1 MSGMLDRCTCTPNAR
16 VFVAEGQVYCTRCL
30 SARSLLPLNLQVSEL
45 GVLGLFYRP
54 EEPLRW
60 TLPRAFPTVE
70 CSPAGACWLSAIF
83 PIARMTSGNLNFQ
96 QRMVRVAAEIYRAGQ
111 LTPAVLK
118 ALQVYERGCRWYP
131 IVGPV
136 PGVAVFANSLHVS
149 DKPFPGATHV
159 LTNLPLPQRPK
170 PEDFCPFECAMATV
184 YDIGQDA
191 VMYVAERKVSWAP
204 RGGDEVKFEAVPE
217 ELKLIANRLR
227 TSFPPHH
234 PVDVSKFAFTAPGCG
249 VSMRADCLHGCL
261 PAGTVPEGNCWWSL
275 FDLLP
280 VNDQDKEI
288 RHANQFGYQTKH
300 GVAGKYLQRRLQI
313 NGLRAVTD
321 PNGPIVVQY
330 FSVKESWIR
339 HLKLVGEPSY
349 PGFEDLLRIRVEPNT
364 TPLAGEEE
372 KIFRFGCH
380 KWYGAGKRARKAR
393 SCATATVVGRT
404 SSVHE
409 TRQAKER
416 KAAGANKAEN
426 LEYYSPPAEGNCG
439 WHCISAIVN
448 RMVNSK
454 FETTLPERVRP
465 PDDWATDED
474 LVNAIQILRLPAA
487 LDRNGACVGAK
498 YVLKLEGEHWT
509 VTVTPGISSSLLPLE
524 CVQGCCEHKGG
535 PGSPD
540 AAEISGFDPACLSW
554 LAEVMHLPS
563 CAIPA
568 ALAELS
574 GYISRSAPPVDTVWT
589 VSQFLASYS
598 GGKHPDQ
605 LCLGKIID
613 LCQIL
618 ESCCCSQNKTNRA
631 TPEEVAAKIDLYLC
645 GAASLEE
652 CLVRLERAHPPSAM
666 DTSFDW
672 NVVFPGVEAITQA
685 TEPSQVN
692 QCHALVP
699 AATQE
704 HSDNK
709 SVPLT
714 AFSLSN
720 CYYPAQGEE
729 VRHRERLNAVLSKL
743 EGAIREEYGLTPAEP
758 GLRPALPHG
767 LDELKD
773 RMEEDLLKLV
783 DAQATSEMMAWA
795 AEQVDLKVW
804 VKNYPRWTLP
814 PSPSRT
820 QPRKAKSAK
829 NLPVSRPIPAP
840 RRRVRSGCDS
850 LIPLGDSVSDHRGD
864 LVVGPPFDL
873 TTPPDPASPSSE
885 LALVSAPRRT
895 SGSATPLNEPVPVP
909 APRMTVSRPAT
920 PLNEPIP
927 VPTPRRISR
936 QAEEKTLTAVTLTCQ
951 DESLDLS
958 ASSQTEFEA
967 SPSIPLRNRC
977 VLGVGGLEA
986 EETLSDI
993 LDTPDGIKS
1002 APASSSSSLSS
1013 VRITR
1018 PKCSAQAIIDSGGPC
1033 SGHLQKIKGMYLK
1046 IMREACDET
1055 KLDDPV
1061 TREWLSRMWDR
1072 VDMLTWRNTSVY
1084 QASNT
1089 LTDRLEFL
1097 PKMINETPPP
1107 YPCGFVMTPH
1117 TPAPSIGAESDLTIG
1132 SVATADVPYIL
1143 GEIKDVG
1150 ETTDQGPFVLLEDE
1164 LANNQSTE
1172 DTRALPQRF
1181 DESTAALSL
1190 GKDGTALVLDPGVE
1204 KVDSCEAGSTK
1215 ENERPLVSNGG
1226 VGTSAPAFTSLP
1238 PSDGTRASGGGLL
1251 QKARKKAER
1260 FLDRLS
1266 RQVFGLVSHLPVF
1279 FSRLFKSGGS
1289 YSPGD
1294 WGFAA
1299 FTLLCLFLCYS
1310 FPTFGIAPLL
1320 GVFSGSPRRVRMGV
1334 FGCWLAFAIGLFKPV
1349 SDPVG
1354 AACEFDSPECRN
1366 VLHSFELLKPW
1377 DPVRSLVVGPV
1388 GLSLAILGR
1397 LLGGA
1402 RCIWQFLLRLG
1413 IAADCVLAGAY
1424 VLSQGRCK
1432 KCWGSCIRTAP
1443 SEVAFNVFPF
1453 TRATRGSLIDLC
1465 NRFCAPKGMDPIFLA
1480 TGWRGCWTGQSPI
1493 EQPSDKPIAFAQL
1506 DEKKITARTVVAQPY
1521 DPNQAVKCLRVLQAG
1536 GAMVAEAVPRVVKV
1550 SAVPFRAPFFP
1561 TGVKVDPDCRVVV
1574 DSDTFTTALR
1584 SGYSTASLVLGV
1596 GDFAR
1601 LNGLKIGQIS
1611 KPSGGGPHLMAALH
1625 VAFSIVLHMLT
1636 GIYVTAVGTCGTGT
1650 NDPWCANPFA
1660 VPGYG
1665 PGTLCTSRL
1674 CISQHGL
1681 TLPLTSLVAGFGAQE
1696 IALVVLIFV
1705 SIGGLAHRL
1714 SCKADVLCVLLA
1726 IASYVWI
1733 PLTWLTC
1740 TFPFWLRHV
1749 SLHPLTILWLVF
1761 FLISVNMPSGILA
1774 LVLLV
1779 SLWLLGRYTNVAGLV
1794 TPYDIHHYT
1803 NGPRGVAAL
1812 ATAPDGT
1819 YLAAVRRAALTG
1831 RTMLFTP
1838 SQLGSLLEGAFRTQ
1852 KPSLNTVNVVGS
1864 SMGSGG
1870 VFTIDGK
1877 IKCVTA
1883 AHVLTGNSARVS
1895 GVGFN
1900 QMLDFDVNG
1909 DFAIADCPNWQGV
1922 APKTRFCEDGWTGRA
1937 YWLTSSG
1944 VEPGVIGR
1952 GFAFCFTACGDSG
1965 SPVITEAGELVG
1977 VHTGSNKQGGG
1988 IVTRPSGQFCNVT
2001 PTKLSELS
2009 EFFAGPKVPLGDIK
2023 VGNHIIKDTN
2033 EVPSDLC
2040 ALLAAKPELEGGLST
2055 VQLLCVFFLLWRMMG
2070 HAWTPL
2076 VAVGFFILNE
2086 VLPAVLVRSVF
2097 SFGMFGLSWF
2107 TPWSAQVLMIRLLTA
2122 ALNRNRLSLA
2132 FYSLGAVTGFVA
2144 DLATTRGHL
2153 LQTVMNLSTY
2163 AFLPRVMVVTSPVPV
2178 IACGVVH
2185 LLAIILYLFKHR
2197 GLHTILVGDGVFSS
2211 AFFLRYFAEGK
2222 LREGV
2227 SQSCGM
2233 NHESLTGAL
2242 AMRLDDED
2250 LNFLTKL
2257 TDFKCFVSA
2266 SNMRNAAG
2274 QFIEAA
2280 YAKALRVELAQ
2291 LVQVDKVRGV
2301 LAKLEAFA
2309 DTVAPQLSPGDIVVA
2324 LGHTPVGS
2332 IFDLKVGNTKHTLQA
2347 IETRVLAG
2355 SKMTVARVVDPTP
2368 TPPPAPVPL
2377 PLPSKIL
2384 ENGPSAWGDE
2394 DRLNK
2399 KKRRKM
2405 EAVGIYVMGG
2415 KKYQKFWDKS
2425 SGDVFYEE
2433 VHANT
2438 DEWECLRT
2446 CDPTDFDPEK
2456 GTLCGHVTIDN
2467 VPYNAYV
2474 SPSGKKFLIPVN
2486 PENRR
2491 AQWEAAKLSVEQAL
2505 GMMNVDGELTA
2516 KELEK
2521 LKRIIDKLQGL
2532 TKEQCLNC
2540 LAASGLTRCGR
2551 GGLVVSETAVKIVK
2565 FHSRTFTLGPVNLK
2579 VTSEVE
2585 LKDAVEH
2592 NQHPVARPIDGG
2604 VVLLRSAVPSLIDVL
2619 ISGADAS
2626 PKILARHGPGNT
2638 GIDGTLWDFE
2648 SEATKEEVALSAQI
2662 IQACDMRRGDAPSI
2676 GLPYELYPVRGDPER
2691 VKGILKNTRFGD
2703 IPYKT
2708 PGDTGS
2714 PVHAAACLTPN
2725 ATPVTDGRSVLA
2737 TTMPSG
2743 FELYVPTIPASVLD
2757 YLDSRPDCP
2766 KQLTEHGCE
2775 DAALRDLS
2783 KYDLSTQGFIL
2794 PGVLRLVRK
2803 YLFAHVGKCPP
2814 VHRPST
2820 YPAKNSMA
2828 GINGNRFP
2836 TKDIQSIP
2844 EIDVLCAQ
2852 AVRENWQTVT
2862 PCTLKKQYCGK
2873 KKTRTILGTNNFVA
2887 LAHRAA
2893 LSGVTQGFMKKA
2905 FNSPIALGKNKF
2917 KELQTPVLGRCLEA
2931 DLASCDRSTPA
2942 IVRWFAANLL
2952 YELACAEEH
2961 LPSYVL
2967 NCCHDLLVTQSG
2979 AVTKRGG
2986 LSSGDPITSVSNTI
3000 YSLVIYAQHMVL
3012 SYFKSGHPHGLLFLQ
3027 DQLKFEDMLKVQPLI
3042 VYSDDLVLYAESP
3055 TMPNYHWWVEHLDL
3069 MLGFKTDPRKTAI
3082 TDSPSFLGCRI
3093 MNGRQ
3098 LVPNRDRILAA
3109 LAYHMKA
3116 SNVSEYYASAAA
3128 VLMDSCACLEYD
3140 PEWFEELVVGMAQCA
3155 RKDGYSFPGP
3165 PFFLSM
3171 WEKLRSNY
3179 EGKKARVC
3187 GYCGAPAPY
3196 ATACGLDV
3204 CIYHTH
3210 FHQHCPVTIWC
3221 GHPAGSG
3228 FCSECKSP
3236 VGKGTSPLD
3245 EVLRQVPYKPPRT
3258 VIMHVEQGLTP
3269 LDPGR
3274 YQTRRGLVSVRRG
3287 IRGNEVD
3294 LPDGDYAS
3302 TALLPTCKEI
3312 NMVAVASN
3320 VLRSRF
3326 IIGPPGAGKTYWLLQ
3341 QVQDGDVIY
3350 TPTHQTMLDMIKAL
3364 GTCRFNVPAG
3374 TTLQFPAPSRT
3385 GPWVRILAGGWCPGK
3400 NSFLDEAA
3408 YCNHLDVL
3416 RLLSKTTLTCLGDF
3430 KQLHPVGFDSHCYVF
3445 DIMPQT
3451 QLKTIWRFGQNICDA
3466 IQSDYKDKLMSM
3478 VNATRVTYVEKPVSY
3493 GQVLTPF
3500 HKDREDGAITIDSSQ
3515 GATFDVVTLHL
3526 PTRDSLN
3533 RQRALVAITRARHAI
3548 FVYDP
3553 HRQLQSLFDLPAKST
3568 PVNLAVHRD
3577 GQLIVLDRNNK
3588 ECTVAQALGNGD
3600 KFRATD
3606 KRVVDSLR
3614 AICADL
3620 EGSSSPLPKVAH
3632 NLGFY
3637 FSPDLTQFAKLPMEL
3652 APHWPVVTTQNNE
3665 KWPDRL
3671 VASLRPIHKH
3681 SRACVGAGYMVGPS
3695 VFLGTPGVVSY
3706 YLTKFVKGEA
3716 QVLPETVFSTG
3727 RIEVDCRE
3735 YLDDRER
3742 EVAASLP
3749 HAFIGDVKGTTV
3761 GGCHHVTSK
3770 YLPRFLPKESVAV
3783 VGVSS
3788 PGKAAKAVCTLT
3800 DVYLPDLEAYLHPET
3815 QSRCWKLMLDFK
3827 EVRLM
3832 VWRDKTAYFQL
3843 EGRHFTWYQLA
3854 SYASYI
3860 RVPVNSTVYLDPC
3873 MGPALCNR
3881 RVVGSTDWGADLAVT
3896 PYDYGA
3902 KIILSSAYHGEMPPG
3917 YRILACAEFSIEDP
3931 VRYRHTWGFESDTAY
3946 LYEFTG
3952 NGEDWE
3958 DYNDAFRARQKGK
3971 VYKATATSMKF
3982 HFPPGPAIEPTLGLD

>member
-1 MSGMLDRCTCTPNAR
+1 MSGILDRCTCTPNAR
-16 VFVAEGQVYCTRCL
+16 VFMAEGQVYCTRCL
-30 SARSLLPLNLQVSEL
+30 SARSLLPLNLQAPEL

-111 LTPAVLK
+111 LTPTVLK
-118 ALQVYERGCRWYP
+118 NLQVYERGCRWYP
-131 IVGPV
+131 IVGPI
-136 PGVAVFANSLHVS
+136 PGVCVYANSLHVS
-149 DKPFPGATHV
+149 DKPFPGATHA

-170 PEDFCPFECAMATV
+170 PEDFCPFECAMAAV
-184 YDIGQDA
+184 YDIGHDA
-191 VMYVAERKVSWAP
+191 VMFVAEGRVSWAP
-204 RGGDEVKFEAVPE
+204 RGGDKGRFEIIPE
-217 ELKLIANRLR
+217 GLRLIAEQLY

-234 PVDVSKFAFTAPGCG
+234 MVDMSEFTFMAPECG
-249 VSMRADCLHGCL
+249 TSMRVERQYGCL
-261 PAGTVPEGNCWWSL
+261 PAGTVPDGNCWWSL
-275 FDLLP
+275 FSLLP
-280 VNDQDKEI
+280 LEVQYKEI
-288 RHANQFGYQTKH
+288 RRANQFGYQTKH
-300 GVAGKYLQRRLQI
+300 GVAGKYLQRRMQV
-313 NGLRAVTD
+313 NGLRAVAD
-321 PNGPIVVQY
+321 ASGPIIVQY
-330 FSVKESWIR
+330 FCVKESWIR
-339 HLKLVGEPSY
+339 HLRLAEEPSL
-349 PGFEDLLRIRVEPNT
+349 PGFEDLIRIRVEPNT
-364 TPLAGEEE
+364 SPLVGEGE
-372 KIFRFGCH
+372 KIFRFGTH

-393 SCATATVVGRT
+393 SGVATTVTRRVLPVR
-404 SSVHE
+404 E
-409 TRQAKER
+409 TQQAKEHEDVS
-416 KAAGANKAEN
+416 ANKAEQ
-426 LEYYSPPAEGNCG
+426 LEHYSPPADGNCG
-439 WHCISAIVN
+439 WHCISAIIN
-448 RMVNSK
+448 HLVNSK
-454 FETTLPERVRP
+454 LETTLPERVRP
-465 PDDWATDED
+465 LDDWATDEN
-474 LVNAIQILRLPAA
+474 LVNAIQTLRLPVS

-509 VTVTPGISSSLLPLE
+509 VSVVPGVTPLLLPLE
-524 CVQGCCEHKGG
+524 CVQGCCEHKSG
-535 PGSPD
+535 PGPSD
-540 AAEISGFDPACLSW
+540 VVEFSGLNPTCSDR
-554 LAEVMHLPS
+554 LAGVMHLPS
-563 CAIPA
+563 CVIPD
-568 ALAELS
+568 ALAEMS
-574 GYISRSAPPVDTVWT
+574 GDPNCPASPIATVWT
-589 VSQFLASYS
+589 TSQFYAHYR
-598 GGKHPDQ
+598 GGEHPDQ
-605 LCLGKIID
+605 VCLRKIIS
-613 LCQIL
+613 LCQVL
-618 ESCCCSQNKTNRA
+618 EECCCSQSKTHRV
-631 TPEEVAAKIDLYLC
+631 TPEEVAVKIDSYLR
-645 GAASLEE
+645 GAANLDE
-652 CLVRLERAHPPSAM
+652 CLARLEKARPPSVM
-666 DTSFDW
+666 DASLNW
-672 NVVFPGVEAITQA
+672 NVVFPGVEAGVHL
-685 TEPSQVN
+685 TELPPAN
-692 QCHALVP
+692 QCRAP
-699 AATQE
+699 TSIATQGLFE
-704 HSDNK
+704 DGPAPSP
-709 SVPLT
+709 PLT
-714 AFSLSN
+714 
-720 CYYPAQGEE
+720 
-729 VRHRERLNAVLSKL
+729 
-743 EGAIREEYGLTPAEP
+743 
-758 GLRPALPHG
+758 
-767 LDELKD
+767 
-773 RMEEDLLKLV
+773 
-783 DAQATSEMMAWA
+783 
-795 AEQVDLKVW
+795 
-804 VKNYPRWTLP
+804 PRV
-814 PSPSRT
+814 
-820 QPRKAKSAK
+820 QPRKTKSVRS
-829 NLPVSRPIPAP
+829 LPDCKPIPAP
-840 RRRVRSGCDS
+840 RRRIRSDCGGPI
-850 LIPLGDSVSDHRGD
+850 LMGDNVPDGRE
-864 LVVGPPFDL
+864 DL
-873 TTPPDPASPSSE
+873 TVSGPSDLPTPSKLMTPPSEPMFVPASRHTSKPVASLNG
-885 LALVSAPRRT
+885 LA
-895 SGSATPLNEPVPVP
+895 PVPVP
-909 APRMTVSRPAT
+909 RKTVPRQTVPSSESILASTQRHDFQQVNGA
-920 PLNEPIP
+920 N
-927 VPTPRRISR
+927 
-936 QAEEKTLTAVTLTCQ
+936 LTATTLTCQ
-951 DESLDLS
+951 DEPLDLS
-958 ASSQTEFEA
+958 SPSLTEYEA
-967 SPSIPLRNRC
+967 SPLGPPQSVDIP
-977 VLGVGGLEA
+977 GTGEQEA
-986 EETLSDI
+986 EEVLSGIPDI
-993 LDTPDGIKS
+993 LDD
-1002 APASSSSSLSS
+1002 ANPASVSSSSSLSS
-1013 VRITR
+1013 VEITR
-1018 PKCSAQAIIDSGGPC
+1018 PKYSAQAIIDSGGPC
-1033 SGHLQKIKGMYLK
+1033 CGHLREVKEKYLSV
-1046 IMREACDET
+1046 MREACDAT

-1061 TREWLSRMWDR
+1061 TQEWLSRMWDR
-1072 VDMLTWRNTSVY
+1072 VDMLTWRDTSIF
-1084 QASNT
+1084 QAPFT
-1089 LTDRLEFL
+1089 LADKFKLL
-1097 PKMINETPPP
+1097 PKMILETPPP
-1107 YPCGFVMTPH
+1107 YPCGFVMMPR
-1117 TPAPSIGAESDLTIG
+1117 TPAPSVDAESDITVG
-1132 SVATADVPYIL
+1132 SVATEDVSHIL
-1143 GEIKDVG
+1143 GKVRG
-1150 ETTDQGPFVLLEDE
+1150 VCETTVQEFSAPSTDGPADDQPVEE
-1164 LANNQSTE
+1164 
-1172 DTRALPQRF
+1172 PQ
-1181 DESTAALSL
+1181 TQTPPAGAAGVS
-1190 GKDGTALVLDPGVE
+1190 LVLDSE
-1204 KVDSCEAGSTK
+1204 ESSELAD
-1215 ENERPLVSNGG
+1215 L
-1226 VGTSAPAFTSLP
+1226 LP
-1238 PSDGTRASGGGLL
+1238 PNGTDASGGGPLHAV
-1251 QKARKKAER
+1251 KKKAER
-1260 FLDRLS
+1260 YFDQLGR
-1266 RQVFGLVSHLPVF
+1266 RVFGIVSHLPVF
-1279 FSRLFKSGGS
+1279 FARLFRSDGH
-1289 YSPGD
+1289 YAPGD

-1310 FPTFGIAPLL
+1310 YPAFGVAPLL
-1320 GVFSGSPRRVRMGV
+1320 GVFSGSSRRVRMGV
-1334 FGCWLAFAIGLFKPV
+1334 FGCWLAFAVGLFKPV
-1349 SDPVG
+1349 PDPVG
-1354 AACEFDSPECRN
+1354 TACEFDSPECRDI
-1366 VLHSFELLKPW
+1366 LHSFELLQPW

-1388 GLSLAILGR
+1388 GLCLAILGR

-1402 RCIWQFLLRLG
+1402 RYVWLLLLRLG
-1413 IAADCVLAGAY
+1413 IVSDCILAGAY

-1432 KCWGSCIRTAP
+1432 KCWGSCVRTAP

-1453 TRATRGSLIDLC
+1453 TRATRSSLIDLC
-1465 NRFCAPKGMDPIFLA
+1465 DRFCAPKGVDPIFLA
-1480 TGWRGCWTGQSPI
+1480 TGWRGCWSGQSPI
-1493 EQPSDKPIAFAQL
+1493 EQPTEKPIAFAQL

-1536 GAMVAEAVPRVVKV
+1536 GAMVAEAVPKVVKV

-1561 TGVKVDPDCRVVV
+1561 ASVKVDPECRVVV
-1574 DSDTFTTALR
+1574 DPDTFTTALR
-1584 SGYSTASLVLGV
+1584 SGYSTTNLILGV
-1596 GDFAR
+1596 GDFAQ
-1601 LNGLKIGQIS
+1601 LNGLKIRQIS
-1611 KPSGGGPHLMAALH
+1611 KSSGGGPHLAAALH
-1625 VAFSIVLHMLT
+1625 VACLMALHMLV
-1636 GIYVTAVGTCGTGT
+1636 GIYVTSVGTCGTGT
-1650 NDPWCANPFA
+1650 NDPWCTNPFA

-1665 PGTLCTSRL
+1665 PGSLCTARL

-1681 TLPLTSLVAGFGAQE
+1681 TLPLTALVTGFGIQE
-1696 IALVVLIFV
+1696 ITLVVLIFV

-1726 IASYVWI
+1726 IVSYVWA
-1733 PLTWLTC
+1733 PLTWLIC
-1740 TFPFWLRHV
+1740 VFPCWLRWF

-1774 LVLLV
+1774 LVLLI
-1779 SLWLLGRYTNVAGLV
+1779 SLWLLGRYTNVAGLI

-1838 SQLGSLLEGAFRTQ
+1838 SQLGSLLEGALRTQ

-1883 AHVLTGNSARVS
+1883 AHILTGNSARVS

-1900 QMLDFDVNG
+1900 QMLDFDVKG
-1909 DFAIADCPNWQGV
+1909 DFAIADCPGWQGV
-1922 APKTRFCEDGWTGRA
+1922 APKSQFCEDGWTGRA

-1944 VEPGVIGR
+1944 VEPGVIGK

-2009 EFFAGPKVPLGDIK
+2009 EFFAGPKVPLGDVK
-2023 VGNHIIKDTN
+2023 VGNHIIKDTH

-2070 HAWTPL
+2070 HTWTPL
-2076 VAVGFFILNE
+2076 VAVAFFVLNE
-2086 VLPAVLVRSVF
+2086 ILPAVLVRSVF
-2097 SFGMFGLSWF
+2097 SFGMFALSWF

-2122 ALNRNRLSLA
+2122 ALNRNRSSLA
-2132 FYSLGAVTGFVA
+2132 FYVLGAVTGFVA
-2144 DLATTRGHL
+2144 DLAVTQGHP
-2153 LQTVMNLSTY
+2153 LQAVTNLSTY
-2163 AFLPRVMVVTSPVPV
+2163 AFLPRMMVVTSPVPLL
-2178 IACGVVH
+2178 ACGVVH

-2197 GLHTILVGDGVFSS
+2197 CLHYILVGDGVFSR

-2227 SQSCGM
+2227 SQSCGI

-2250 LNFLTKL
+2250 LDFLTKL

-2309 DTVAPQLSPGDIVVA
+2309 DTATPQLSPGDIVVA

-2332 IFDLKVGNTKHTLQA
+2332 IFDLKVGSTKHTLQA

-2355 SKMTVARVVDPTP
+2355 SRMTVARVVDPTP
-2368 TPPPAPVPL
+2368 TPPPVPVPI
-2377 PLPSKIL
+2377 PLPPKVL
-2384 ENGPSAWGDE
+2384 ENGPRAWEDE

-2405 EAVGIYVMGG
+2405 EAVGIYVMDG
-2415 KKYQKFWDKS
+2415 KKYQKFWDKN

-2433 VHANT
+2433 VHDNT
-2438 DEWECLRT
+2438 DAWECLRT
-2446 CDPTDFDPEK
+2446 DDPADLDPEK
-2456 GTLCGHVTIDN
+2456 GTLCGRLTIENKSYHV
-2467 VPYNAYV
+2467 YA
-2474 SPSGKKFLIPVN
+2474 SPSGRKFLVPAN
-2486 PENRR
+2486 PESGK
-2491 AQWEAAKLSVEQAL
+2491 AQWEAARLSMEQAL

-2516 KELEK
+2516 KEVEK

-2532 TKEQCLNC
+2532 TKEQWFKL

-2551 GGLVVSETAVKIVK
+2551 GGLVVTETAVKIVR

-2579 VTSEVE
+2579 VASEVE

-2592 NQHPVARPIDGG
+2592 NQHPIARPVDGG

-2626 PKILARHGPGNT
+2626 PQLLARHGPGNT

-2648 SEATKEEVALSAQI
+2648 SVATKEEVALSAQI
-2662 IQACDMRRGDAPSI
+2662 IQACDIRRGDAPKI
-2676 GLPYELYPVRGDPER
+2676 DLPYKLHPVRGNPER
-2691 VKGILKNTRFGD
+2691 VKGVLKNTRFGD

-2708 PGDTGS
+2708 PSDTGS

-2783 KYDLSTQGFIL
+2783 KYDLSTQGFVL

-2942 IVRWFAANLL
+2942 IVRWFAAHLL

-3055 TMPNYHWWVEHLDL
+3055 TMPNYHWWVEHLNL
-3069 MLGFKTDPRKTAI
+3069 MLGFQTDPKKTTI

-3093 MNGRQ
+3093 MNGCQ

-3116 SNVSEYYASAAA
+3116 NDVSEYYASAAA
-3128 VLMDSCACLEYD
+3128 ILMDSCACLEYD

-3179 EGKKARVC
+3179 EGKKSRVC
-3187 GYCGAPAPY
+3187 GYCGASAPY

-3204 CIYHTH
+3204 CVYHTH
-3210 FHQHCPVTIWC
+3210 FHQHCPVIIWC

-3228 FCSECKSP
+3228 SCDECKSP
-3236 VGKGTSPLD
+3236 TGKGTSPLD
-3245 EVLRQVPYKPPRT
+3245 EVLIQVPYKPPRT
-3258 VIMHVEQGLTP
+3258 VLMHVEQGLTS

-3274 YQTRRGLVSVRRG
+3274 YQTRRGLVAVRRG

-3302 TALLPTCKEI
+3302 TALLPTCREI

-3326 IIGPPGAGKTYWLLQ
+3326 IIGPPGAGKTHWLLQ

-3445 DIMPQT
+3445 DVMPQT

-3466 IQSDYKDKLMSM
+3466 IQPDYRDKLMSM
-3478 VNATRVTYVEKPVSY
+3478 VNTTRVTYVEKPVKY
-3493 GQVLTPF
+3493 GQVLTPY
-3500 HKDREDGAITIDSSQ
+3500 HRDREDDAITIDSSQ

-3526 PTRDSLN
+3526 PTKDALN
-3533 RQRALVAITRARHAI
+3533 KQRALVAITRARHAI

-3568 PVNLAVHRD
+3568 PVNLAMHRD

-3637 FSPDLTQFAKLPMEL
+3637 FSPDLTQFAKLPIEL

-3665 KWPDRL
+3665 NWPDRL
-3671 VASLRPIHKH
+3671 VASLRPIHKY

-3706 YLTKFVKGEA
+3706 YLTKFVRGEA

-3742 EVAASLP
+3742 EIAASLP

-3815 QSRCWKLMLDFK
+3815 LSKCWKLMLDFK

-3832 VWRDKTAYFQL
+3832 VWKDKTAYFQL

-3854 SYASYI
+3854 SFASYI

-3881 RVVGSTDWGADLAVT
+3881 KVVGSPHWGADLAVT

-3902 KIILSSAYHGEMPPG
+3902 RKILSSAYHGEMPPG
-3917 YRILACAEFSIEDP
+3917 YKILACAEFSLDDP
-3931 VRYRHTWGFESDTAY
+3931 VRYKHTWGFESDTAY

-3958 DYNDAFRARQKGK
+3958 DYNDAFRARQKGRI
-3971 VYKATATSMKF
+3971 YKATATNLKF
-3982 HFPPGPAIEPTLGLD
+3982 HFPPGHIVEPTLGLD

>member
-1 MSGMLDRCTCTPNAR
+1 MSGILDRCTCTPNAR
-16 VFVAEGQVYCTRCL
+16 VFMTEGQVYCTRCL

-54 EEPLRW
+54 EEPLQW

-96 QRMVRVAAEIYRAGQ
+96 QRLVRVAAELYRAGQ
-111 LTPAVLK
+111 LTPTTLK
-118 ALQVYERGCRWYP
+118 NLQVYERGCRWYP

-136 PGVAVFANSLHVS
+136 PGVAVYANSLHVS

-170 PEDFCPFECAMATV
+170 PEDFCPFECAMAVV
-184 YDIGQDA
+184 YDIGHDA
-191 VMYVAERKVSWAP
+191 VMYMAGERVSWSP
-204 RGGDEVKFEAVPE
+204 RGEEEGKFETVPE
-217 ELKLIANRLR
+217 ELRLVAER
-227 TSFPPHH
+227 LYTSFPPHH
-234 PVDVSKFAFTAPGCG
+234 AVNMSEFTFTAPECG
-249 VSMRADCLHGCL
+249 ASMRVERQYGCL
-261 PAGTVPEGNCWWSL
+261 SANTVPDGNCWWSL
-275 FDLLP
+275 LSSLP
-280 VNDQDKEI
+280 FEVQYKEI
-288 RHANQFGYQTKH
+288 RRATQFGYQTKH

-313 NGLRAVTD
+313 NGLRAVVD
-321 PNGPIVVQY
+321 PTGPIVVQY
-330 FSVKESWIR
+330 FAVKGSWIR
-339 HLKLVGEPSY
+339 HLKLEGECDH
-349 PGFEDLLRIRVEPNT
+349 PGFEDLLRIRIEPNT
-364 TPLAGEEE
+364 SPLANKDE
-372 KIFRFGCH
+372 KIFRFGIH
-380 KWYGAGKRARKAR
+380 KWYGAGKRARRAR
-393 SCATATVVGRT
+393 ASAITAVAGCAPSAR
-404 SSVHE
+404 E
-409 TRQAKER
+409 TRQAEVHKG
-416 KAAGANKAEN
+416 AGAGEDELLKH
-426 LEYYSPPAEGNCG
+426 YSPPAEGNCG
-439 WHCISAIVN
+439 WHCLSAVAN
-448 RMVNSK
+448 RMVHSK

-474 LVNAIQILRLPAA
+474 LANAIQTLRLPAA
-487 LDRNGACVGAK
+487 LDRNGACAGAK

-509 VTVTPGISSSLLPLE
+509 VSVTPGMSPSLLPLE

-535 PGSPD
+535 LSPSS
-540 AAEISGFDPACLSW
+540 AVEVSGFDPACLDW
-554 LAEVMHLPS
+554 LAKVMHLPS
-563 CAIPA
+563 SVIPA
-568 ALAELS
+568 ALAEMS
-574 GYISRSAPPVDTVWT
+574 GSFGRATPPGSVVWT
-589 VSQFLASYS
+589 VSQFFSHHS
-598 GGKHPDQ
+598 GGEHPDHV
-605 LCLGKIID
+605 CLEKIVS
-613 LCQIL
+613 LCQLL
-618 ESCCCSQNKTNRA
+618 ENCCCSQNKANPV
-631 TPEEVAAKIDLYLC
+631 TPEEVREKIDQYLR
-645 GAASLEE
+645 GAVGLEE
-652 CLVRLERAHPPSAM
+652 CLARLEKARPPSVL

-672 NVVFPGVEAITQA
+672 DVVLPGVGVAAQA
-685 TEPSQVN
+685 TEKPLIN
-692 QCHALVP
+692 QCHAPVTVVAQRSSP
-699 AATQE
+699 DFQSQRAE
-704 HSDNK
+704 
-709 SVPLT
+709 SVR
-714 AFSLSN
+714 SLPEN
-720 CYYPAQGEE
+720 
-729 VRHRERLNAVLSKL
+729 
-743 EGAIREEYGLTPAEP
+743 
-758 GLRPALPHG
+758 
-767 LDELKD
+767 
-773 RMEEDLLKLV
+773 
-783 DAQATSEMMAWA
+783 
-795 AEQVDLKVW
+795 
-804 VKNYPRWTLP
+804 
-814 PSPSRT
+814 
-820 QPRKAKSAK
+820 
-829 NLPVSRPIPAP
+829 RPIPAP
-840 RRRVRSGCDS
+840 RRKIRSRCGSLASLGGNFPDS
-850 LIPLGDSVSDHRGD
+850 WEDSVG
-864 LVVGPPFDL
+864 GPFRFPFL
-873 TTPPDPASPSSE
+873 PE
-885 LALVSAPRRT
+885 SAAR
-895 SGSATPLNEPVPVP
+895 SNEPVPVP
-909 APRMTVSRPAT
+909 APRRTVSRLKPPTVT
-920 PLNEPIP
+920 PTP
-927 VPTPRRISR
+927 VPAPRCGL
-936 QAEEKTLTAVTLTCQ
+936 QHVGGMDLVVETLVRQ
-951 DESLDLS
+951 DELLDLS
-958 ASSQTEFEA
+958 ASSQTEYEA
-967 SPSIPLRNRC
+967 SPLALPQSEDTLA
-977 VLGVGGLEA
+977 VGRRDA
-986 EETLSDI
+986 EEVLSEASGMPDDI
-993 LDTPDGIKS
+993 RLTPV
-1002 APASSSSSLSS
+1002 SSSSSLSG
-1013 VRITR
+1013 VEITR
-1018 PKCSAQAIIDSGGPC
+1018 PKYSAQAIIDTGGPC
-1033 SGHLQKIKGMYLK
+1033 CGHLQEVKEKYLNV
-1046 IMREACDET
+1046 MREACDAT
-1055 KLDDPV
+1055 KLDDPA
-1061 TREWLSRMWDR
+1061 TQEWLSRMWDR
-1072 VDMLTWRNTSVY
+1072 VDMLTWRNTSIF
-1084 QASNT
+1084 QAPFT
-1089 LTDRLEFL
+1089 LADKFKFL
-1097 PKMINETPPP
+1097 PKMILETPPP
-1107 YPCGFVMTPH
+1107 YPCGFVMMPRTPV
-1117 TPAPSIGAESDLTIG
+1117 PSIGAESDLTVG
-1132 SVATADVPYIL
+1132 SVATDDVPRLL
-1143 GEIKDVG
+1143 GKVRDVSKTADQAPLAPSTHEPTDEQPAG
-1150 ETTDQGPFVLLEDE
+1150 ELWTQAPPAGVGGVDLVLGSGGSPE
-1164 LANNQSTE
+1164 LA
-1172 DTRALPQRF
+1172 D
-1181 DESTAALSL
+1181 
-1190 GKDGTALVLDPGVE
+1190 
-1204 KVDSCEAGSTK
+1204 
-1215 ENERPLVSNGG
+1215 
-1226 VGTSAPAFTSLP
+1226 LP
-1238 PSDGTRASGGGLL
+1238 PPNGTDAGGGGPLYTV
-1251 QKARKKAER
+1251 KKKAEKN
-1260 FLDRLS
+1260 LDQLS
-1266 RQVFGLVSHLPVF
+1266 RWVFRIVSHLPVF
-1279 FSRLFKSGGS
+1279 LSRLFRSDGH

-1310 FPTFGIAPLL
+1310 YPAFGVAPLV
-1320 GVFSGSPRRVRMGV
+1320 GVFSGTSRRVRMGV
-1334 FGCWLAFAIGLFKPV
+1334 FGCWLAFAVGLFKPV
-1349 SDPVG
+1349 PDPVG
-1354 AACEFDSPECRN
+1354 TACEFDSPECRDI
-1366 VLHSFELLKPW
+1366 LHSFELLQPW

-1388 GLSLAILGR
+1388 GLCFAVLGR

-1402 RCIWQFLLRLG
+1402 RHVWLLLLRLG
-1413 IAADCVLAGAY
+1413 ILSDCILAGAY

-1432 KCWGSCIRTAP
+1432 KCWGSCVRTAP
-1443 SEVAFNVFPF
+1443 NEVPFNVFPF
-1453 TRATRGSLIDLC
+1453 TRATRSSLIELC

-1493 EQPSDKPIAFAQL
+1493 EQPSEKPIAYAQL
-1506 DEKKITARTVVAQPY
+1506 DEKKITAKTVVAQPY

-1536 GAMVAEAVPRVVKV
+1536 GAMVAEAVPKVVRVSVI
-1550 SAVPFRAPFFP
+1550 PFRAPFFP
-1561 TGVKVDPDCRVVV
+1561 TGVKVDPDCRIVV
-1574 DSDTFTTALR
+1574 DPDTFTAALR
-1584 SGYSTASLVLGV
+1584 SGYSTSNLVLGV
-1596 GDFAR
+1596 GDFAQ
-1601 LNGLKIGQIS
+1601 LNGLKIRQIS
-1611 KPSGGGPHLMAALH
+1611 KSSGGGPHLAAALH
-1625 VAFSIVLHMLT
+1625 VACSMALHMLA
-1636 GIYVTAVGTCGTGT
+1636 GIYVTSVGTCGTGT
-1650 NDPWCANPFA
+1650 NDPWCTNPFA

-1665 PGTLCTSRL
+1665 PGSLCTSRL
-1674 CISQHGL
+1674 CISQRGL
-1681 TLPLTSLVAGFGAQE
+1681 TLPLTALVAGFGMQE

-1714 SCKADVLCVLLA
+1714 SCKADVMFVLLA
-1726 IASYVWI
+1726 IASYVWE
-1733 PLTWLTC
+1733 PLTWLLC
-1740 TFPFWLRHV
+1740 LFPCWLRCF
-1749 SLHPLTILWLVF
+1749 SLHPFTILWLVF
-1761 FLISVNMPSGILA
+1761 FLISVNVPSGILA

-1779 SLWLLGRYTNVAGLV
+1779 FLWLLGRYTNVAGLV

-1883 AHVLTGNSARVS
+1883 SHVLTGNSARVS
-1895 GVGFN
+1895 GAGFN
-1900 QMLDFDVNG
+1900 QMLDFDVKG

-1922 APKTRFCEDGWTGRA
+1922 APRTQFCKEGWTGRA

-1944 VEPGVIGR
+1944 VEPGVVGK

-1988 IVTRPSGQFCNVT
+1988 IVTRPSGQFCNVV
-2001 PTKLSELS
+2001 PIKLSELS
-2009 EFFAGPKVPLGDIK
+2009 EFFAGPKVPLGDVK
-2023 VGNHIIKDTN
+2023 VGNHIIADVS

-2097 SFGMFGLSWF
+2097 SFGMFVLSWL

-2122 ALNRNRLSLA
+2122 ALNRNKLSLA
-2132 FYSLGAVTGFVA
+2132 FYCLGAVTGFVA
-2144 DLATTRGHL
+2144 DFAVTQGHPL
-2153 LQTVMNLSTY
+2153 HTVMNLSTY
-2163 AFLPRVMVVTSPVPV
+2163 AFLPRMVVVTSPVPL

-2197 GLHTILVGDGVFSS
+2197 CLHFVLVGDGAFSA

-2242 AMRLDDED
+2242 AMKLNDED
-2250 LNFLTKL
+2250 LDFLAKWTN
-2257 TDFKCFVSA
+2257 FKCFVSA

-2309 DTVAPQLSPGDIVVA
+2309 DTVAPQLLPGDIVVA

-2332 IFDLKVGNTKHTLQA
+2332 IFDLKVGNAKHTLQS

-2368 TPPPAPVPL
+2368 TPPPAPVPI

-2384 ENGPSAWGDE
+2384 ENGPSAGVDE
-2394 DRLNK
+2394 NGLNK
-2399 KKRRKM
+2399 KKRRRM

-2415 KKYQKFWDKS
+2415 KKYQKFWDKN

-2433 VHANT
+2433 VHDNT
-2438 DEWECLRT
+2438 DAWECLRADGLADL
-2446 CDPTDFDPEK
+2446 DPDR
-2456 GTLCGHVTIDN
+2456 GTLCGHITIDN
-2467 VPYNAYV
+2467 KSYQVYA
-2474 SPSGKKFLIPVN
+2474 SPSGKKFLVPAS
-2486 PENRR
+2486 PEGVK
-2491 AQWEAAKLSVEQAL
+2491 AQLEAAKLSIEQAL
-2505 GMMNVDGELTA
+2505 GMMGVDGELTA
-2516 KELEK
+2516 KEMEK

-2551 GGLVVSETAVKIVK
+2551 GGLVVTETAVKIVK
-2565 FHSRTFTLGPVNLK
+2565 FHNRTFTLGPVNLK
-2579 VTSEVE
+2579 VASEVE

-2592 NQHPVARPIDGG
+2592 NQYPVASPLDGG
-2604 VVLLRSAVPSLIDVL
+2604 VVLLRSAVPSLVDVL

-2626 PKILARHGPGNT
+2626 PKLLAHHGPGNT

-2648 SEATKEEVALSAQI
+2648 SEATKEEVAFSAQI
-2662 IQACDMRRGDAPSI
+2662 IQACDIRRGDAPNI
-2676 GLPYELYPVRGDPER
+2676 GLPYKLYPVRGNPER
-2691 VKGILKNTRFGD
+2691 VKGVLKNTRFGD

-2708 PGDTGS
+2708 PSDTGS
-2714 PVHAAACLTPN
+2714 PVHAAACFTPN
-2725 ATPVTDGRSVLA
+2725 ATPVTDGRSILA
-2737 TTMPSG
+2737 TTVPSG

-2775 DAALRDLS
+2775 DAALKDLS
-2783 KYDLSTQGFIL
+2783 KYDLSTQGFVL

-2836 TKDIQSIP
+2836 TKDIQSVP

-2873 KKTRTILGTNNFVA
+2873 KKTRTILGTNNFIA

-2893 LSGVTQGFMKKA
+2893 LSGITQGFMKKA

-2917 KELQTPVLGRCLEA
+2917 KELHTSVLGRCLEA

-2942 IVRWFAANLL
+2942 IVRWFAAHLL
-2952 YELACAEEH
+2952 YELACAEDH

-2967 NCCHDLLVTQSG
+2967 NCCHDLLATQSG

-3055 TMPNYHWWVEHLDL
+3055 SMPNYHWWVEHLNL
-3069 MLGFKTDPRKTAI
+3069 MLGFQTDPKKTAI

-3093 MNGRQ
+3093 INGRQ
-3098 LVPNRDRILAA
+3098 LVPNRDRVLAA

-3128 VLMDSCACLEYD
+3128 ILMDSCACLEYD
-3140 PEWFEELVVGMAQCA
+3140 PEWFEELVVGIAQCA

-3171 WEKLRSNY
+3171 WEKLRSNH
-3179 EGKKARVC
+3179 EGKKSRVC
-3187 GYCGAPAPY
+3187 GYCGASAPY

-3204 CIYHTH
+3204 CVYHTH
-3210 FHQHCPVTIWC
+3210 FHQHCPVIIWC

-3228 FCSECKSP
+3228 SCDECKSP
-3236 VGKGTSPLD
+3236 TGKGTSPLD

-3258 VIMHVEQGLTP
+3258 VLMHVEQGLTP

-3274 YQTRRGLVSVRRG
+3274 YQTRRGLVAVRRG

-3364 GTCRFNVPAG
+3364 GTCRFNIPVG

-3466 IQSDYKDKLMSM
+3466 IQPDYRDKLVSM
-3478 VNATRVTYVEKPVSY
+3478 VNTTRVTYVEKPVKY
-3493 GQVLTPF
+3493 GQVLTPY
-3500 HKDREDGAITIDSSQ
+3500 HRDREDGAITIDSSQ

-3526 PTRDSLN
+3526 PTEDSLN
-3533 RQRALVAITRARHAI
+3533 KQRALVAITRARHAI

-3637 FSPDLTQFAKLPMEL
+3637 FSPDLTQFAKLPVEL

-3671 VASLRPIHKH
+3671 VASLRPVHKY
-3681 SRACVGAGYMVGPS
+3681 SRACIGAGYMVGPS

-3706 YLTKFVKGEA
+3706 YLTKFVRGEA
-3716 QVLPETVFSTG
+3716 QMLPETIFSTG

-3742 EVAASLP
+3742 EIAESLP

-3800 DVYLPDLEAYLHPET
+3800 DVYLPDLETYLHPET
-3815 QSRCWKLMLDFK
+3815 QSKCWKMMLDFK

-3832 VWRDKTAYFQL
+3832 VWKDKTAYFQL

-3860 RVPVNSTVYLDPC
+3860 RVPINSTVYLDPC

-3881 RVVGSTDWGADLAVT
+3881 RVVGSTHWGVDLAVT

-3902 KIILSSAYHGEMPPG
+3902 KTILSSAYHGEMPPG
-3917 YRILACAEFSIEDP
+3917 YKILACAEFSLDDP
-3931 VRYRHTWGFESDTAY
+3931 VRYKHTWGFESDTAY

-3958 DYNDAFRARQKGK
+3958 DYNEAFRARQKGK
-3971 VYKATATSMKF
+3971 IYRATATSLRF
-3982 HFPPGPAIEPTLGLD
+3982 HFPPGPIIEPTLGSN